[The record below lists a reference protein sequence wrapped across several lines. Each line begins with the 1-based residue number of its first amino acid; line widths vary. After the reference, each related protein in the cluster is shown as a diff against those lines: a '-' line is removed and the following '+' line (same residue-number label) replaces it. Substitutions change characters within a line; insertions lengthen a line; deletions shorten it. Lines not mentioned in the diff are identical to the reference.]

1 MATFNADVSQADA
14 PYISAHPL
22 RQRLLVA
29 FVGLLLIAAA
39 GWLALIIISRVD
51 DLFFPGQALPVGGL
65 GSLPGVQDEGDQEG
79 QINFLIM
86 GLDRRPREGNIPTR
100 TDTMFVLTIDKKTK
114 SAGILGIPRDLWVEI
129 PTKSGGGYYEQRIN
143 TAYAAGATQGYSGGG
158 AGLVKRVIEHN
169 LGVPIDHY
177 VVIDF
182 QGFVKIIDDLGGIDV
197 FVEEE
202 VNDPYYSE
210 TELPGDYHPLHFEV
224 GLTHMDGQ
232 TALDYSRTRFDS
244 SDLDRI
250 QRQQQVIFAAIDKAV
265 DQRLVS
271 VDSLTSQWRRY
282 KGAIDTDINDIQAPG
297 FASLAAQIE
306 PTDIAALSLGP
317 ATVPYTTADGAAVL
331 LIDKTIVQQI
341 VAALFSGQQVAE
353 TTAVVEVQNGSGT
366 EGLAAEVAA
375 YLTDFGFS
383 SDSVSATNGSDGA
396 TRALTEI
403 IDFTGK
409 NSTAQR
415 LADLLAVPVSQIHP
429 ATPEDRALATVANAD
444 VLVILGQDLQ
454 GRNFSI
460 DLAGDETPGPG

>member
-1 MATFNADVSQADA
+1 MATFNADVSQPEV
-14 PYISAHPL
+14 PYLPAHPL

-29 FVGLLLIAAA
+29 FVGLVLIAAA
-39 GWLALIIISRVD
+39 AWLALIIVSRID
-51 DLFFPGQALPVGGL
+51 DLFFPGQGIAGLPNI
-65 GSLPGVQDEGDQEG
+65 PGVDTSGDDEGT
-79 QINFLIM
+79 INILIM

-129 PTKSGGGYYEQRIN
+129 PTKTGSSYYEQRIN
-143 TAYAAGATQGYSGGG
+143 TAYAAGATQDYPGGG

-197 FVEEE
+197 YVEEE
-202 VNDPYYSE
+202 VDDPYYSQ
-210 TELPGDYHPLHFEV
+210 TELPGDYYPLHFEI

-232 TALDYSRTRFDS
+232 MALDYSRTRFDS

-250 QRQQQVIFAAIDKAV
+250 QRQQQVIFAAIDKALER
-265 DQRLVS
+265 RLVS
-271 VDSLTSQWRRY
+271 VDSLMSQWRRY
-282 KGAIDTDINDIQAPG
+282 KGAIETDINDIQAPG

-331 LIDKTIVQQI
+331 LIDKKIVQQI
-341 VAALFSGQQVAE
+341 VSALFSGQPVAE
-353 TTAVVEVQNGSGT
+353 TMAVVEVQNGSGT
-366 EGLAAEVAA
+366 DGLATEVAS

-383 SDSVSATNGSDGA
+383 SDSVSATNGSDG
-396 TRALTEI
+396 TLRPLTEI

-415 LADLLAVPVSQIHP
+415 LANLLGVPIAQVRP
-429 ATPEDRALATVANAD
+429 ATTGDRTLATVANAD
-444 VLVILGQDLQ
+444 VLIVLGQDVQ
-454 GRNFSI
+454 DRNFSI
-460 DLAGDETPGPG
+460 DSGDETPGPG